1 MSNNKKYIA
10 LYYAS
15 FLVTICAFVFLTNS
29 ITVFSLEPFPY
40 GFYVLAL
47 AINLAFV
54 VLFSIFLFMK
64 KILFKVNL
72 LFPVLYLLFFGFVL
86 FFSII
91 YEDRLLLPVVHY
103 QYYYM
108 FVLGDYLLLNIYS
121 ILSFK
126 SRFLNEKYTEEG
138 MNEESIKF
146 LFDLRNSKTLC

>member
-40 GFYVLAL
+40 GFDILAL

-126 SRFLNEKYTEEG
+126 K
-138 MNEESIKF
+138 KA
-146 LFDLRNSKTLC
+146 K

>member
-54 VLFSIFLFMK
+54 VLFSIFLFLK

-126 SRFLNEKYTEEG
+126 K
-138 MNEESIKF
+138 KA
-146 LFDLRNSKTLC
+146 K

>member
-1 MSNNKKYIA
+1 MSNNKKYIV

-15 FLVTICAFVFLTNS
+15 FLVTFCAFIFLTNS

-40 GFYVLAL
+40 GFYTLSL
-47 AINLAFV
+47 IFNLAFV

-91 YEDRLLLPVVHY
+91 YENRLLLPVVHY
-103 QYYYM
+103 QYYFM
-108 FVLGDYLLLNIYS
+108 FVLGDYLLLNVYS

-126 SRFLNEKYTEEG
+126 K
-138 MNEESIKF
+138 KA
-146 LFDLRNSKTLC
+146 K

>member
-15 FLVTICAFVFLTNS
+15 FLVTFCAFIFLTNS

-40 GFYVLAL
+40 GFYTLSL
-47 AINLAFV
+47 IFNLGFV
-54 VLFSIFLFMK
+54 ILFSIFLFMK
-64 KILFKVNL
+64 KKLVKVNL

-91 YEDRLLLPVVHY
+91 YENRLLLPVVHY
-103 QYYYM
+103 QYYFM
-108 FVLGDYLLLNIYS
+108 FVLGDYLLLNVYS

-126 SRFLNEKYTEEG
+126 KKEK
-138 MNEESIKF
+138 
-146 LFDLRNSKTLC
+146 

>member
-15 FLVTICAFVFLTNS
+15 FLVTICAFVFLTNG

-126 SRFLNEKYTEEG
+126 K
-138 MNEESIKF
+138 KA
-146 LFDLRNSKTLC
+146 K

>member
-15 FLVTICAFVFLTNS
+15 FLVTFCAFIFLTNS

-40 GFYVLAL
+40 GFYTLSL
-47 AINLAFV
+47 IFNLGFV
-54 VLFSIFLFMK
+54 ILFSIFLFMK
-64 KILFKVNL
+64 KKLVKVNL

-91 YEDRLLLPVVHY
+91 YENRLLLPVVHY
-103 QYYYM
+103 QYYFM
-108 FVLGDYLLLNIYS
+108 FVLGDYLLLNVYS

-126 SRFLNEKYTEEG
+126 K
-138 MNEESIKF
+138 KA
-146 LFDLRNSKTLC
+146 K